1 LIPLKREMVVEGEA
15 SSGGGGRSRFPGIV
29 FRALLVFGGLALL
42 KRLRKSTTRWDHA
55 RAVADALSGE
65 KVVLILKKKNEST
78 RAHIKSCF

>member
-1 LIPLKREMVVEGEA
+1 LNFTPPLQGVEPDYLSFIPLKQEMVLEGEA
-15 SSGGGGRSRFPGIV
+15 SSGGGGGGRSRFPGMV

-65 KVVLILKKKNEST
+65 KV
-78 RAHIKSCF
+78 

>member
-1 LIPLKREMVVEGEA
+1 MVVEGEA

-29 FRALLVFGGLALL
+29 FRALLVLGGLALL

-65 KVVLILKKKNEST
+65 KVVLILKRKE
-78 RAHIKSCF
+78 